1 MVNGKTNANQERER
15 CDSAGA
21 TRMSDAD
28 ANDHASPIS
37 LAYSVDAD
45 DAFMFHALR
54 AGAIDTGALRF
65 IHRRDHTAALNQLA
79 IDAGADVVAVS
90 VGVYPQIAARYQML
104 PHGASVGRGFGPVVV
119 ARRPL
124 AAGDLAGL
132 RVGIPGA
139 TTTAWLVLRLIA
151 PEAIGVEI
159 PIAPFAAIFDALASG
174 AVDAALLI
182 HEGRLLYRDRGLH
195 LVVDIGDWWSGTEGL
210 PLPLGVNVIRRG
222 LGPARVAEVSA
233 VLRASIAW
241 GLAHRSQIIAQIA
254 AEDRGDKAL
263 SDQALIDHYLN
274 LYANDDTAAMA
285 DDAKRAID
293 VLFARARAAG
303 LLASAVEVDWAP

>member
-1 MVNGKTNANQERER
+1 MSGANQ
-15 CDSAGA
+15 D
-21 TRMSDAD
+21 TTT
-28 ANDHASPIS
+28 IS

-54 AGAIDTGALRF
+54 TGALDTGPFRF
-65 IHRRDHTAALNQLA
+65 VHRRAHTAALNQLA
-79 IDAGADVVAVS
+79 VDAGADVVAVS
-90 VGVYPQIAARYQML
+90 VGVYPAIAARYQML

-124 AAGDLAGL
+124 APGQLAGL

-139 TTTAWLVLRLIA
+139 TTTAWMVLRLIA
-151 PEAIGVEI
+151 PGAVGVEI
-159 PIAPFAAIFDALASG
+159 PIAPFGAIFDALESG

-182 HEGRLLYRDRGLH
+182 HEGRMLYRERGLH
-195 LVVDIGDWWSGTEGL
+195 LVVDLGEWWQGAEGL

-222 LGPARVAEVSA
+222 LGGARVAEVSA
-233 VLRASIAW
+233 LLRASIAW
-241 GLAHRSQIIAQIA
+241 ALAHRGQIIDVIS
-254 AEDRGDKAL
+254 AEDRGEKAL
-263 SDQALIDHYLN
+263 SDQVLIDNYLN
-274 LYANDDTAAMA
+274 LYANADTAAMA

-303 LLASAVEVDWAP
+303 LLSAEVAVDWAP

>member
-1 MVNGKTNANQERER
+1 
-15 CDSAGA
+15 
-21 TRMSDAD
+21 MSDATE
-28 ANDHASPIS
+28 ANNRAPIS

-54 AGAIDTGALRF
+54 AGAIDTGPLRF
-65 IHRRDHTAALNQLA
+65 THRRDHTAALNRLA

-90 VGVYPQIAARYQML
+90 VGVYPAIAAHYQML

-124 AAGDLAGL
+124 AASDLAGL

-159 PIAPFAAIFDALASG
+159 PIAPFGAIFDALASG

-182 HEGRLLYRDRGLH
+182 HEGRLLYRERGLP
-195 LVVDIGDWWSGTEGL
+195 LVVDLGDW
-210 PLPLGVNVIRRG
+210 
-222 LGPARVAEVSA
+222 
-233 VLRASIAW
+233 
-241 GLAHRSQIIAQIA
+241 
-254 AEDRGDKAL
+254 
-263 SDQALIDHYLN
+263 
-274 LYANDDTAAMA
+274 
-285 DDAKRAID
+285 
-293 VLFARARAAG
+293 
-303 LLASAVEVDWAP
+303 

>member
-1 MVNGKTNANQERER
+1 MSGANQ
-15 CDSAGA
+15 D
-21 TRMSDAD
+21 TTT
-28 ANDHASPIS
+28 IS

-54 AGAIDTGALRF
+54 TGALDTGPYRF
-65 IHRRDHTAALNQLA
+65 VHSRAHTAALNQLA
-79 IDAGADVVAVS
+79 VDAGADVVAVS
-90 VGVYPQIAARYQML
+90 VGVYPAIAGRYQML

-124 AAGDLAGL
+124 APGELAGL

-139 TTTAWLVLRLIA
+139 TTTAWMVLRLIA
-151 PEAIGVEI
+151 PGAVGVEI
-159 PIAPFAAIFDALASG
+159 PISPFGAIFDALESG

-182 HEGRLLYRDRGLH
+182 HEGRMLYRERGLH
-195 LVVDIGDWWSGTEGL
+195 LVVDLGEWWQGAEGL

-222 LGPARVAEVSA
+222 LGEARVAEVSA
-233 VLRASIAW
+233 LLRASIAW
-241 GLAHRSQIIAQIA
+241 ALAHRGQIIDVIS

-263 SDQALIDHYLN
+263 SDQSLIDNYLN
-274 LYANDDTAAMA
+274 LYANADTAAMA

-303 LLASAVEVDWAP
+303 LLSAEVAVDWAP

>member
-1 MVNGKTNANQERER
+1 
-15 CDSAGA
+15 
-21 TRMSDAD
+21 MSDA
-28 ANDHASPIS
+28 NDRTQSIS

-54 AGAIDTGALRF
+54 TGALDTRGLAF
-65 IHRRDHTAALNQLA
+65 VHRRDHTAALNRLA

-90 VGVYPQIAARYQML
+90 VGVYPAIAARYQML

-119 ARRPL
+119 AREPL
-124 AAGDLAGL
+124 APADLKGL

-151 PEAIGVEI
+151 PGAIGVEI
-159 PIAPFAAIFDALASG
+159 PISPFSAIFDALARG
-174 AVDAALLI
+174 EVDAALLI
-182 HEGRLLYRDRGLH
+182 HEGRLLYRERGLH
-195 LVVDIGDWWSGTEGL
+195 LVVDLGEWWSAAEGL
-210 PLPLGVNVIRRG
+210 PLPLGVNVIRRD
-222 LGPARVAEVSA
+222 LGAPRVAQVSA
-233 VLRASIAW
+233 VLRESIAW
-241 GLAHRSQIIAQIA
+241 GLANRTQIIAKIA

-263 SDQALIDHYLN
+263 SNQALIDHYLN

-285 DDAKRAID
+285 DDAKHAID

-303 LLASAVEVDWAP
+303 LLAADVAVDWAP

>member
-1 MVNGKTNANQERER
+1 
-15 CDSAGA
+15 
-21 TRMSDAD
+21 MSD
-28 ANDHASPIS
+28 PIDSTTVS

-54 AGAIDTGALRF
+54 TGAIDTGPFRF
-65 IHRRDHTAALNQLA
+65 VHRRAHTAALNQLA

-90 VGVYPQIAARYQML
+90 VGVYPAIAPRYQML

-124 AAGDLAGL
+124 APGDLAGL

-151 PEAIGVEI
+151 PGAVGVEI
-159 PIAPFAAIFDALASG
+159 PISPFGAIFDALASG

-182 HEGRLLYRDRGLH
+182 HEGRMLYRERGLH
-195 LVVDIGDWWSGTEGL
+195 LVVDLGEWWQAAEQL
-210 PLPLGVNVIRRG
+210 PLPLGVNVIRRE
-222 LGPARVAEVSA
+222 LGAARVAEVSA
-233 VLRASIAW
+233 LLRASIAW
-241 GLAHRSQIIAQIA
+241 GLAHRGPIIDVIA
-254 AEDRGDKAL
+254 AEDRGDKSL
-263 SDQALIDHYLN
+263 SNQALIDDYLN
-274 LYANDDTAAMA
+274 LYANADTAAMA
-285 DDAKRAID
+285 EDAKRAID

-303 LLASAVEVDWAP
+303 LLPSEVAVDWAP